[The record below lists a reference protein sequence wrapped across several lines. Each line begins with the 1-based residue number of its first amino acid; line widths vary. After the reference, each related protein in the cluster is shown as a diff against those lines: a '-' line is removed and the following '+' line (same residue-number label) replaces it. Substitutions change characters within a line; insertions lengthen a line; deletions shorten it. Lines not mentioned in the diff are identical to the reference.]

1 MSLSGSSGSGIVR
14 TSSQLFRD
22 CLRLIHHIAGKN
34 SPKAISLKRIVK
46 AEFKKNAKQ
55 TDRQVIESLKSN
67 AVRGLA
73 NYLMMEASTKDARL
87 HSLSQSYN
95 SKEAESLR
103 KDKSDNVTP

>member
-14 TSSQLFRD
+14 SSSQLFRLLSPKKIIFRNHIIFISIAFIRD

-55 TDRQVIESLKSN
+55 TDRQVINDLKS
-67 AVRGLA
+67 VLPFIHSCI
-73 NYLMMEASTKDARL
+73 YKKLIL
-87 HSLSQSYN
+87 LLLVSLSYH
-95 SKEAESLR
+95 
-103 KDKSDNVTP
+103 